1 MTVWNQRHTIVYIWH
16 RTCIPS
22 TLFHFHLS
30 VTIQKYF
37 VFLHVFHL
45 LHEFLCFLT
54 ATKTSPYWFQLICK
68 HFGKLVFLFSLC
80 PCTIFLFQHSNTPAN
95 TIYLSK
101 IHMKTAFQWY
111 SYQFES
117 FFAFMSNIFLLQY
130 FHPPTGTYVLLPLHH
145 KVANPQNETTCP
157 TYPKPIFDYSIH
169 LKNYF
174 GFNPTFHKCRN
185 RFFKNSNFHFC
196 AKIICNL

>member
-80 PCTIFLFQHSNTPAN
+80 PCTMFLFQHSNTPAN

-101 IHMKTAFQWY
+101 IHVKTAFQWY
-111 SYQFES
+111 FYQFEYFLLLCQTY
-117 FFAFMSNIFLLQY
+117 FFYNIFTRLLVLMY
-130 FHPPTGTYVLLPLHH
+130 FYPSTTKLPTPKMKQHVQHIP
-145 KVANPQNETTCP
+145 NPFSTIL
-157 TYPKPIFDYSIH
+157 YI
-169 LKNYF
+169 
-174 GFNPTFHKCRN
+174 
-185 RFFKNSNFHFC
+185 
-196 AKIICNL
+196 